1 MEGMRPG
8 SASGGSAR
16 GEVLASISTGLVRLH
31 SRYYG
36 KGPTK
41 AKTYLVSDTVVCM
54 LRGGFTTVE
63 RTLIDEGNVDA
74 VYQIRRSFQQAME
87 EHFTTVV
94 EAAMGRKV
102 IAYMSQIHQDP
113 DIAVEIFVLEPSE
126 ERVVGMPRAGS
137 AGSRGAPAR
146 CGPVCSSPAPRGR
159 CRPTR
164 DGQHRADVRRVELE
178 LEDLRFERV
187 GSLVITTFVK
197 WPNRH
202 LGLLVEAEDLGLVL
216 GLAGVVLLA
225 VGQCRPR
232 DRRA

>member
-1 MEGMRPG
+1 VEGTHPG
-8 SASGGSAR
+8 SARGGSAR

-126 ERVVGMPRAGS
+126 ERAVGMLEQDL
-137 AGSRGAPAR
+137 
-146 CGPVCSSPAPRGR
+146 SSEV
-159 CRPTR
+159 PT
-164 DGQHRADVRRVELE
+164 
-178 LEDLRFERV
+178 
-187 GSLVITTFVK
+187 S
-197 WPNRH
+197 
-202 LGLLVEAEDLGLVL
+202 
-216 GLAGVVLLA
+216 
-225 VGQCRPR
+225 
-232 DRRA
+232 